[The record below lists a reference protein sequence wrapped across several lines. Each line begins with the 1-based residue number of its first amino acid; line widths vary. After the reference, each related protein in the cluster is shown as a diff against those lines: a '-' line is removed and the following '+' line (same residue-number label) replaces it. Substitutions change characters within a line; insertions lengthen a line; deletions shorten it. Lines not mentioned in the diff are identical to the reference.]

1 MAPTRSGGLPGPGS
15 RTACPGP
22 RCSRSTPA
30 SRGRSRRPGRIPR
43 SSRSGARGSVR
54 YVVAAVDAA
63 VFTLGRLPDDP
74 AGLKRAESTADR
86 LEAFLG
92 GRTMSYADAGHGIGI
107 DPNSLR
113 HGAPTGRIRIRW
125 EGARRPTI
133 WTVPRPDVEPPEA
146 RRELARRYLTV
157 LGPGTAD
164 TFAEWAGIRAPRA
177 HRIFDDLAPELAAV
191 RTPTGDGWILAA
203 DEPSFGRAASGTR
216 PVGRAAPPE
225 RRRLV
230 PALGRGP
237 CAARA
242 GRGPPRRAVDV
253 ARLARGDPRRRRD
266 RRRLAASLGGRLAV
280 DVANALARRARRR
293 RRRGGVVAA
302 ARRRRHG
309 SGSAGRAA
317 PLDVAAW
324 ARYASRVRRTTGIS
338 RSVLSRSYR
347 TPGPRRRSASRP
359 PPARRRRGSR
369 AGP

>member
-1 MAPTRSGGLPGPGS
+1 MTAPLELSRAQVLAHRRRVGALEGRLPHGADSLRRAAWAGLQDSMPRAALLSIHARVEGTQPTTWEDPS
-15 RTACPGP
+15 LVQVWGP
-22 RCSRSTPA
+22 RFSA
-30 SRGRSRRPGRIPR
+30 F
-43 SSRSGARGSVR
+43 
-54 YVVAAVDAA
+54 VVAAADAA

-177 HRIFDDLAPELAAV
+177 RRIFDDLAPELTAV
-191 RTPTGDGWILAA
+191 RTPIGDGWILAA
-203 DEPSFGRAASGTR
+203 DEPSFGQAAAEPDPSVVRLLPSGDAWFLLWGADR
-216 PVGRAAPPE
+216 D
-225 RRRLV
+225 
-230 PALGRGP
+230 
-237 CAARA
+237 AARA

-253 ARLARGDPRRRRD
+253 ARLAWGDPRRRRD

-302 ARRRRHG
+302 TRRPRTDPGQLGWRRRLMWRLG
-309 SGSAGRAA
+309 PA
-317 PLDVAAW
+317 
-324 ARYASRVRRTTGIS
+324 
-338 RSVLSRSYR
+338 
-347 TPGPRRRSASRP
+347 TPPG
-359 PPARRRRGSR
+359 
-369 AGP
+369 

>member
-1 MAPTRSGGLPGPGS
+1 MPRAALLSIHARVEGTQPTAWEDPSLVQVW
-15 RTACPGP
+15 GP
-22 RCSRSTPA
+22 RFSA
-30 SRGRSRRPGRIPR
+30 
-43 SSRSGARGSVR
+43 

-107 DPNSLR
+107 DPNTLR
-113 HGAPTGRIRIRW
+113 YGAPTGRIRIRW

-177 HRIFDDLAPELAAV
+177 HRIFDDLAPELTAV
-191 RTPTGDGWILAA
+191 RTPIRRRLDPRRRRAFVR
-203 DEPSFGRAASGTR
+203 PGRDGTR
-216 PVGRAAPPE
+216 PVGRATPPE

-237 CAARA
+237 RAARA

-266 RRRLAASLGGRLAV
+266 RWRLAASLGDSLAV
-280 DVANALARRARRR
+280 DVASALSDGARRR
-293 RRRGGVVAA
+293 RCRGRVVAA
-302 ARRRRHG
+302 AGRPGTNPGQLGGRRRLIWRLG
-309 SGSAGRAA
+309 PATPPWSAGR
-317 PLDVAAW
+317 PGSPD
-324 ARYASRVRRTTGIS
+324 
-338 RSVLSRSYR
+338 RSCQRSHR